1 MGLHDLLTSA
11 PPRVDLV
18 VADGRRLSSAEID
31 AAAGS
36 TAAGLRERGVDRG
49 DPVAFQ
55 VPNGPDAVVLY
66 RACWRLGAIAAPLHD
81 RIGAAQT
88 SAALAQL
95 GPAACVASP
104 GLPLAGASGAVT
116 PAELVGVD
124 TPAAT
129 EPAPDEDAL
138 VMFTSGSTG
147 APKGVVHTHGGLAG
161 KVHQLLEAH
170 GLDGSDVVL
179 MPAPLAHVS
188 GLLHGVLLPG
198 TAGMRTVLMDRW
210 DPAGA
215 LDLIEAEGVTYM
227 VGPPTFFLGL
237 MDAPGFTPT
246 RTTSLRLLS
255 CGGTEVTPEF
265 VERAGRELGTV
276 VKRSYGS
283 TEAPTV
289 ATSRFDDPP
298 DRMATT
304 DGRALGGTELR
315 IGVDGEV
322 WVRGPEVASGYL
334 DPDQTAASF
343 VDGWFRT
350 GDLGTLDDGWLTVT
364 GRLDDRIIRG
374 GENISAHDVEAHL
387 REHPAVDAAVVVGLA
402 DERLGERVAAFV
414 VAPGGF
420 DLDDCRAWFEGR
432 GLTRFLTP
440 EYLEV
445 LDEVPLLP
453 TGKPDR
459 AGLRERAG
467 VRR

>member
-1 MGLHDLLTSA
+1 M
-11 PPRVDLV
+11 
-18 VADGRRLSSAEID
+18 
-31 AAAGS
+31 
-36 TAAGLRERGVDRG
+36 
-49 DPVAFQ
+49 
-55 VPNGPDAVVLY
+55 
-66 RACWRLGAIAAPLHD
+66 
-81 RIGAAQT
+81 
-88 SAALAQL
+88 
-95 GPAACVASP
+95 
-104 GLPLAGASGAVT
+104 
-116 PAELVGVD
+116 
-124 TPAAT
+124 
-129 EPAPDEDAL
+129 
-138 VMFTSGSTG
+138 
-147 APKGVVHTHGGLAG
+147 
-161 KVHQLLEAH
+161 
-170 GLDGSDVVL
+170 
-179 MPAPLAHVS
+179 
-188 GLLHGVLLPG
+188 
-198 TAGMRTVLMDRW
+198 
-210 DPAGA
+210 
-215 LDLIEAEGVTYM
+215 
-227 VGPPTFFLGL
+227 
-237 MDAPGFTPT
+237 
-246 RTTSLRLLS
+246 
-255 CGGTEVTPEF
+255 
-265 VERAGRELGTV
+265 
-276 VKRSYGS
+276 
-283 TEAPTV
+283 